1 MPGSGL
7 PARDAGPS
15 ELGVRAGTTPRE
27 RHSLPGTAAGDQLA
41 DERCLSWCD
50 ARLRMARPA
59 AKITI
64 SFGSPFGS
72 PISLAPLTFSNGLPE
87 GAEIEAMLAAHR
99 KWVGR
104 PASLP

>member
-7 PARDAGPS
+7 RGLGARTTQREPAFS
-15 ELGVRAGTTPRE
+15 AGTGRRE
-27 RHSLPGTAAGDQLA
+27 SARGRMRRLVLREASHSRALDTITISFG
-41 DERCLSWCD
+41 
-50 ARLRMARPA
+50 
-59 AKITI
+59 TI